1 MPADIFRFKIG
12 ELDWQS
18 TSAKKSVAI
27 RDGIQDPLKVWSGIL
42 IDGHNRY
49 EIATRHGLNF
59 KTIDMQF
66 NSRDDAIIWIIK
78 NQFGRRNLSAYD
90 RSILAL
96 KLKPVIAAKA
106 KENQGE
112 RTDLTS
118 VRNLTNVDTKKEI
131 AKAAGVSHDTIAK
144 VEKIEQQASPEIK
157 AALKSGDISINQAF
171 KDVKR
176 AEKAQHQQEI
186 AERKAYTPP
195 TELPTDSCNL
205 ICADIRDGIQGNPN
219 MTVINES
226 GLNPC
231 ASM

>member
-1 MPADIFRFKIG
+1 
-12 ELDWQS
+12 
-18 TSAKKSVAI
+18 
-27 RDGIQDPLKVWSGIL
+27 LKVWSGIL

-59 KTIDMQF
+59 KTVDMQF

-106 KENQGE
+106 KENLATHTAEGYQGCQKS
-112 RTDLTS
+112 DKA
-118 VRNLTNVDTKKEI
+118 VVDTKKEI

-176 AEKAQHQQEI
+176 AEKAQRQQET

-219 MTVINES
+219 MTVIDES